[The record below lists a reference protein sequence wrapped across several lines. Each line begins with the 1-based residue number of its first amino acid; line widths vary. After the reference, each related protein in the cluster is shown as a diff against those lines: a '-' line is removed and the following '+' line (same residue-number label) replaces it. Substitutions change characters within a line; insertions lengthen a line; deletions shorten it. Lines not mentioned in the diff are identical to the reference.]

1 MKNALGIIAAV
12 LAVSAAG
19 SAQAQSASWYGGVS
33 AGQTKSNVSAGEVND
48 FLRSLGYGS
57 PVTSADDKDSMYKFA
72 LGYRFSP
79 AVAIEGF
86 YADLGEYSTRTNVS
100 TPSIGTVSANYQS
113 KGYGIDVVLSA
124 PITQEFSVYG
134 RLGVMQSKTEAA
146 FGSTGSVI
154 LASNSGNKTK
164 TGQHFG
170 VGLQYDISPAIGLR
184 AEVETFRKLGDD
196 STGGELKVDVVSL
209 GAIFR
214 F

>member
-154 LASNSGNKTK
+154 LARNSGNKTK